1 MAPKGALHGAYAP
14 VAQLDRVLPSEGR
27 GHRFESCR
35 VHQIRKNRTLTG
47 VRFFVVRGR
56 CDLFHETYESFLD
69 SAYE

>member
-1 MAPKGALHGAYAP
+1 
-14 VAQLDRVLPSEGR
+14 
-27 GHRFESCR
+27 